1 MTSAGVSYRTPLS
14 PQGRGAWKSTDP
26 SASPE
31 LVVQRVLM
39 RPTPWSCFSR
49 ISTWIHAHLP
59 HARECHA
66 STEVAVAHQ
75 PKVCNPSAEGLL
87 TPPAEL
93 AQKIRA
99 GAGIRTLDHR
109 FKRPLL

>member
-1 MTSAGVSYRTPLS
+1 MTSAGVYYRTPPP
-14 PQGRGAWKSTDP
+14 PQGGGAWKSTDP

-31 LVVQRVLM
+31 LVVQRVLK

-75 PKVCNPSAEGLL
+75 PKACNPSAECLL
-87 TPPAEL
+87 TPPS
-93 AQKIRA
+93 
-99 GAGIRTLDHR
+99 RTCTKNSCRRRDSN
-109 FKRPLL
+109 PGPSV